1 MKRFLI
7 VFVLASALLGLLA
20 APALAGAA
28 TFTVRPSGGDDT
40 ANIQQAFVL
49 AVLAGP
55 GSTVQLSK
63 GHFYMNNILVD
74 GFRGCFTGA
83 GMGRTVIDTLRGL
96 NPGLPGVTLMA
107 DPDKAG
113 DLTGWTFLIGFLRS
127 DVRVSDMSCDITAA
141 KPSVDWGEGDWAGQ
155 TNLSDVFVVMR
166 DSNSAFDRVGITAHQ
181 GDVNGFNIEGALVIA
196 DTGGVHSVTRC
207 CFTGNNGP
215 EIGNLA
221 GARLTIGGS
230 PAMGN
235 RFDMFSF
242 GGFFTDISDSRVE
255 ISNNTLRAVT
265 GAGIYIAQTAFV
277 AQLKASRAIISN
289 NRIEATSSTVPDG
302 STSGA
307 AGIILEDDPLTAN
320 SPVRLQAVV
329 AGNTIMLDN
338 GGRAGGI
345 DGLGARGV
353 YVLDNRISG
362 TGIAGIDAGTD
373 IYASF
378 DYPAAPAN
386 GWRILG
392 NDVSGVNPVNAYG
405 GHAAPIWLGKGA
417 THCLVVGGRAPTSV
431 LDQGTDNI
439 LINVDRLSAGSSAR
453 AAGPVQS
460 LNKTMA
466 WKQVKRF

>member
-40 ANIQQAFVL
+40 ANIQTAFRS

-74 GFRGCFTGA
+74 GFRGSFTGA

-96 NPGLPGVTLMA
+96 NPSFSGVTLMA
-107 DPDKAG
+107 DPDNTG
-113 DLTGWTFLIGFLRS
+113 SDLTGWTFLIGFLRS

-141 KPSVDWGEGDWAGQ
+141 EPCWEWGEEEWAGQ

-166 DSNSAFDRVGITAHQ
+166 DSNSAFDRVGITAHG
-181 GDVNGFNIEGALVIA
+181 GDANGFNIEGALVIA

-221 GARLTIGGS
+221 GARLTIG
-230 PAMGN
+230 
-235 RFDMFSF
+235 
-242 GGFFTDISDSRVE
+242 DSRVE

-265 GAGIYIAQTAFV
+265 GAGIYIAQTAYV
-277 AQLKASRAIISN
+277 APLKASRAIISN

-378 DYPAAPAN
+378 NYPAAPAN

-405 GHAAPIWLGKGA
+405 GHAAPIWLGEEA
-417 THCLVVGGRAPTSV
+417 THCLVVGGRAPTTV

-439 LINVDRLSAGSSAR
+439 LINVDRLTAGSSAR
-453 AAGPVQS
+453 AAGPATSV
-460 LNKTMA
+460 NKTMGR
-466 WKQVKRF
+466 KQVERF